1 MTLTPPG
8 NLPKQICSCSPT
20 PAAFSPLYKPLQCL
34 QSGGGGRGGS
44 KNRNGLKT
52 KTTNLIHFAARRF
65 IKSCANTQLPI
76 KIQQGDSYRA
86 G

>member
-8 NLPKQICSCSPT
+8 NLPKQIYSCSPT

-34 QSGGGGRGGS
+34 QSGGGS

-52 KTTNLIHFAARRF
+52 KTTNLIHFPARRF

-76 KIQQGDSYRA
+76 KIQQSDAYRA

>member
-8 NLPKQICSCSPT
+8 NLPKQIYSCSPT

-34 QSGGGGRGGS
+34 QSGGGRGG
-44 KNRNGLKT
+44 GGVKT
-52 KTTNLIHFAARRF
+52 
-65 IKSCANTQLPI
+65 
-76 KIQQGDSYRA
+76 GM